1 MELTLQIHW
10 NNRWHDAGLIR
21 FVQPQQGLAGKP
33 MFSYS
38 AGYAVEALEWLGDFE
53 AQGLID
59 KTAVGV
65 NLPCHLGGD
74 YLAGEIAPVLR
85 DIIPQGAGRRHWLKM
100 LGYER
105 DPEQAIDT
113 RLLAEGCIAPIGNLR
128 IKEAADAFAEKLSQA
143 GPSYF
148 SAEEVCTRAD
158 NLVEHAQAMGVAIGG
173 ATGAGGDAPKLL
185 LVENHEELFALEG
198 TVPPSEIRK
207 HWLVKFPRGRKTR
220 ADVAVL
226 QGEAAIYRALESRG
240 FNTIKESRLDEQDG
254 QFALWLTRFDR
265 EMVDGELVCHGV
277 ESVYSIMGRI
287 GDGSGLD
294 HAEVISKLQTCV
306 TWPANP
312 DRLLADYLVRDILNT
327 AIGNRDNHG
336 RNTSIIKR
344 DRHIELSPAYDLAP
358 MVLDPEAIAR
368 TTLWPR
374 KLRSGTLEPDY
385 PSIIN
390 ALSADPGE
398 VTRGVVDQLEQ
409 LTGLK
414 QELAK
419 HGAPAEMLEN
429 KVIRFNAVEKALDQ
443 LSHPQLTGQGPG

>member
-21 FVQPQQGLAGKP
+21 FVQPEKGLSGKP

-38 AGYAVEALEWLGDFE
+38 ADYAVEALEWLGDFE
-53 AQGLID
+53 ARGLID
-59 KTAVGV
+59 KTAVGI

-85 DIIPQGAGRRHWLKM
+85 DIIPQGAGRQHWLKM

-128 IKEAADAFAEKLSQA
+128 IKEAADAFAVKLSQA
-143 GPSYF
+143 GHSYF
-148 SAEEVCTRAD
+148 SAEEVCARAD
-158 NLVEHAQAMGVAIGG
+158 KLVEHAQAMGVAIGG

-185 LVENHEELFALEG
+185 IVENQEGKFALEG
-198 TVPPSEIRK
+198 TVPPAEIRK

-226 QGEAAIYRALESRG
+226 QGEAAIYRALETRG
-240 FNTIKESRLDEQDG
+240 FNTGKESRLDEQEG
-254 QFALWLTRFDR
+254 QFALWLPRFDR
-265 EMVDGELVCHGV
+265 EVVDGKLVCHGV
-277 ESVYSIMGRI
+277 ESVYSVMGRI
-287 GDGSGLD
+287 GDGTGLD
-294 HAEVISKLQTCV
+294 HAEVITKLQTCV
-306 TWPANP
+306 TTPANP
-312 DRLLADYLVRDILNT
+312 DRLLADYLVRDVLNT

-358 MVLDPEAIAR
+358 MILDPDAIAR

-374 KLRSGTLEPDY
+374 ELRSGTLEPDY
-385 PSIIN
+385 PAIIN
-390 ALSADPGE
+390 ALSVDADE
-398 VTRGVVDQLEQ
+398 VTRGVTDQLDQ
-409 LTGLK
+409 LRRLK
-414 QELAK
+414 EELAK
-419 HGAPAEMLEN
+419 HGAPEEMLEN
-429 KVIRFNAVEKALDQ
+429 RAIEFDAVEKALDQ
-443 LSHPQLTGQGPG
+443 LSHPHPAGPRR